1 MSILNPTPQEIEDDK
16 IRTYR
21 EYWNPP
27 PTAITSP
34 TIDELHNDLN
44 DLIKQR
50 EEQSLV
56 EKTAYEERHKRKTFV
71 VAGNYAEYVEWVE
84 RKGYNTKEYVFVY
97 TVDTLRG
104 ISAEDLKGIYIGSWR
119 HRADIDEIKQMIS
132 FIKAKYA
139 LDATPVTDSNGTG
152 IYYDHNRYTY
162 TIGSSISGSSVTTE
176 EIIRDEVRSKIRV
189 EVREKLHD
197 EIVKLGYGDATRVY
211 PILAAIDSV
220 LDEYCSGILKG
231 ENYAEL
237 VL

>member
-1 MSILNPTPQEIEDDK
+1 MSILNPTPQEIEDEK

-21 EYWNPP
+21 DYWNPP

-34 TIDELHNDLN
+34 TIEELHNDLN

-71 VAGNYAEYVEWVE
+71 AGNYAEYKAWLI
-84 RKGYNTKEYVFVY
+84 RKGYSKTEYVYVASANN
-97 TVDTLRG
+97 LRG
-104 ISAEDLKGIYIGSWR
+104 ISAEDLKGIYIGTWR
-119 HRADIDEIKQMIS
+119 NRTDIDQIRQMIA
-132 FIKAKYA
+132 FIKAKSSV
-139 LDATPVTDSNGTG
+139 TPVTGQIGTA
-152 IYYDHNRYTY
+152 IYYDHNRY

-176 EIIRDEVRSKIRV
+176 EIIRGEVRSKIRV

>member
-1 MSILNPTPQEIEDDK
+1 
-16 IRTYR
+16 
-21 EYWNPP
+21 
-27 PTAITSP
+27 
-34 TIDELHNDLN
+34 
-44 DLIKQR
+44 
-50 EEQSLV
+50 V

-84 RKGYNTKEYVFVY
+84 RKGYNTTEYIYVY
-97 TVDTLRG
+97 KVDNLRG
-104 ISAEDLKGIYIGSWR
+104 VSHENLKGIYIGTWR
-119 HRADIDEIKQMIS
+119 NRTDIDQIRQMIA
-132 FIKAKYA
+132 FIKAKSSV
-139 LDATPVTDSNGTG
+139 TPVTGTMVTG
-152 IYYDHNRYTY
+152 SIGTSVYYDGAPY
-162 TIGSSISGSSVTTE
+162 TISSSSISGSSVTTE
-176 EIIRDEVRSKIRV
+176 EIIRDEVRSRIRV